1 MTGRVQGC
9 PANISIT
16 NDTEVNA
23 CYPVLTDRVV
33 SFESAPGHLENITVL
48 AGSRA
53 INETSVQAAA
63 NLKQNPNDHP
73 PYGLLSSGAG
83 AGPRSARLGIISICM
98 LGLVWMGI

>member
-83 AGPRSARLGIISICM
+83 ATHN
-98 LGLVWMGI
+98 